1 MHPHTARALVAALE
15 VPGAVLDP
23 FMGGGTVVVE
33 AMLAG
38 RGCYGRD
45 VNPIALEVA
54 WARTRLWSPAR
65 REALV
70 ARARATVTAAE
81 AMDGQLPDGALQA
94 ERRWF
99 DPPALVDIWRLQ
111 QTIAREGDVGL
122 QRMLRACLSSLI
134 IKASKQVSDSVPRQD
149 ERHKW
154 VPARRVGQWLIKR
167 AEEHA
172 RGLAALSEAVGPGGT
187 KPRLA
192 LGDAREDDARLAGK
206 LAAVITSPP
215 YPGVYDYAHHQ
226 RRRYRLLGIDGRGA
240 ERSELGARREFA
252 RKGVEAGAEAFERD
266 LARAMT
272 AWRVGLVDGGR
283 VFLVIGD
290 GQHER
295 GAVPVLPLVA
305 GAARAAGLEVM
316 ASVSQGRPVFGA
328 ARREAPGTQREEH
341 IVALGPVAEAD
352 G

>member
-111 QTIAREGDVGL
+111 QTIAREG
-122 QRMLRACLSSLI
+122 
-134 IKASKQVSDSVPRQD
+134 
-149 ERHKW
+149 
-154 VPARRVGQWLIKR
+154 
-167 AEEHA
+167 
-172 RGLAALSEAVGPGGT
+172 
-187 KPRLA
+187 
-192 LGDAREDDARLAGK
+192 
-206 LAAVITSPP
+206 
-215 YPGVYDYAHHQ
+215 
-226 RRRYRLLGIDGRGA
+226 
-240 ERSELGARREFA
+240 
-252 RKGVEAGAEAFERD
+252 GVELIAE
-266 LARAMT
+266 MP
-272 AWRVGLVDGGR
+272 
-283 VFLVIGD
+283 
-290 GQHER
+290 H
-295 GAVPVLPLVA
+295 AVPSIES
-305 GAARAAGLEVM
+305 G
-316 ASVSQGRPVFGA
+316 
-328 ARREAPGTQREEH
+328 
-341 IVALGPVAEAD
+341 
-352 G
+352 